1 MVFQKF
7 DHFFLLLDKLF
18 LDLNLLEI
26 TVKKFITFSKF
37 FS

>member
-26 TVKKFITFSKF
+26 TVKKYA
-37 FS
+37 